1 MNDRKILAAFLA
13 PTIVA
18 ALSLAAYGAFRQDD
32 KAPAPASS
40 PKPTTPEET
49 AKDMPTPD
57 EAATVD
63 IPKSEEEW
71 RKKLTPEQYRI
82 LREKGTE
89 RAFTGKYWNHRD
101 DGVYRC
107 AGCGTALFDSSSKFD
122 SDCGW
127 PSFDK
132 PVGDKEI
139 QEEAD
144 HSLFMTRTEVLCK
157 KCNSHLGHVF
167 EDGPTS
173 TGLRYCINSAAI
185 DFQKRKPAKPAA
197 EQPKQ
202 P

>member
-1 MNDRKILAAFLA
+1 MNDRKMLAALLVPA
-13 PTIVA
+13 IVA
-18 ALSLAAYGAFRQDD
+18 TLAFAAFAGYQDD
-32 KAPAPASS
+32 KPVDQA
-40 PKPTTPEET
+40 PKPKAAPTKET

-57 EAATVD
+57 ETPTAD
-63 IPKSEEEW
+63 IPRTEEEW

-89 RAFTGKYWNHRD
+89 RAFTGKYWNHRE

-107 AGCGTALFDSSSKFD
+107 GGCGTPLFDSSSKFD

-167 EDGPTS
+167 EDGPTA

-197 EQPKQ
+197 EEAGKP
-202 P
+202 